1 MMTRLS
7 ALRRAAFAAAAI
19 LAGAAGAAQAAV
31 VVPESGCPKAEMRF
45 VVLGDSL
52 ADGLWG
58 SLHRTYARCKT
69 VETVRLTAV
78 SDGLAKTSAKR
89 WLQRYLGAGTRLDT
103 RETDVII
110 VQIGANDITTIRN
123 GGSRESFST
132 PQWDRLYSSRVTQ
145 LARGLNQRAASVI
158 WYGLPVVGKSN
169 LETPY
174 RRISALQQRAARGA
188 GAKWIDIH
196 DLTKFGTGDFAMNG
210 SYQGRLQQ
218 LRAGDKVHF
227 TRSGYDFVAA
237 QVLGDLARLI
247 AERNRKAAIRN
258 VELQ

>member
-1 MMTRLS
+1 MSRLNVI
-7 ALRRAAFAAAAI
+7 RRAAFALAMV
-19 LAGAAGAAQAAV
+19 LAGAGAAQASV
-31 VVPESGCPKAEMRF
+31 VVAESGCPKAEMRF

-52 ADGLWG
+52 ADGLWA
-58 SLHRTYARCKT
+58 SLHRSYARCTT
-69 VETVRLTAV
+69 VETVRLTTV
-78 SDGLAKTSAKR
+78 SDGLAKTSANG
-89 WLQRYLGAGTRLDT
+89 WLNRYVKAGTNLNT
-103 RETDVII
+103 RDSDIVI

-132 PQWDRLYSSRVTQ
+132 PEWDQLYSSRVSQ
-145 LARGLNQRAASVI
+145 LAQGLNARAASVF

-169 LETPY
+169 LEAPY
-174 RRISALQQRAARGA
+174 QRISALQQRAARRA

-210 SYQGRLQQ
+210 AYQGRLQQ

-237 QVLGDLARLI
+237 QVLDDLARLI
-247 AERNRKAAIRN
+247 AERNRKAATRN